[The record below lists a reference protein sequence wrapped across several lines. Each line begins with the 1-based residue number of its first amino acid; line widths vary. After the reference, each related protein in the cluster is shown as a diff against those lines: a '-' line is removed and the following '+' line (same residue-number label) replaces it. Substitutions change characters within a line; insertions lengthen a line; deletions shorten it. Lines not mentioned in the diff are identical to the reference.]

1 MKKILLL
8 FLLFFFSISITIAY
22 NPSEIEQKNLSN
34 LRKLFD
40 KQANIKWEIWLKRQI
55 NLFEFSK
62 NQLTDDRKIYIV
74 SYILSDLND
83 IHVKIKEKNELKLQ
97 EKLTEIEKQ
106 KEEEL
111 KLITDYK
118 EKSKIF
124 FETHGGSITTSLNV
138 SENCT
143 KYFDFIDEI
152 AKKNDFPIELVIATW
167 SKEYNCNLWNPAN
180 GWWPFQI
187 TSQYYTP
194 WSVSLEQFWESV
206 QKYIDFTKGKWNY
219 FNNNTYHNYK
229 SRFWNENIAITYD
242 NYTIRDLKL
251 SAILYNW
258 VNSTTTLDWNSFANA
273 NLNNSV
279 TSNSDWLVTRF
290 LKILNWRINN
300 K

>member
-62 NQLTDDRKIYIV
+62 NQLTDDRKNYIV

-83 IHVKIKEKNELKLQ
+83 IHVKLKEKNELKLQ

-152 AKKNDFPIELVIATW
+152 AKKNDFPTELIIATW

-229 SRFWNENIAITYD
+229 TRFWNENIAITYD

>member
-1 MKKILLL
+1 MKKIVI
-8 FLLFFFSISITIAY
+8 FLLFVFTFFSTVSAY
-22 NPSEIEQKNLSN
+22 EPTEEETKILSLLKQN
-34 LRKLFD
+34 FERKW
-40 KQANIKWEIWLKRQI
+40 NIKWELWLKRHTYILQ
-55 NLFEFSK
+55 NALTK
-62 NQLTDDRKIYIV
+62 TDDERV
-74 SYILSDLND
+74 NYILNHILND
-83 IHVKIKEKNELKLQ
+83 VNLVLDDVKKVNE
-97 EKLTEIEKQ
+97 EKLRLQLEEQKKK

-124 FETHGGSITTSLNV
+124 FETHGSSITTSLNI

-152 AKKNDFPIELVIATW
+152 AKKNDFPTELIIATW

-194 WSVSLEQFWESV
+194 WDISLEQFWESV

-229 SRFWNENIAITYD
+229 TRFWNENIAITYD
-242 NYTIRDLKL
+242 NYTIRDLKI